1 MPKLNVHFL
10 PSHVPEPRL
19 AGSMVIV
26 IDLLRASSTIC
37 EALASGATCVVPL
50 LEVDETKAAA
60 GKYDRSEIVLG
71 GERHGKVID
80 GFDLGNSPLE
90 YTPHAVSGKTLLF
103 TTTNGTRA
111 LHHARHARRTLIG
124 CALNRQAI
132 ADKVALEARI
142 DILCAGTDGAVTGED
157 ILAAGAIVQSLV
169 DPAPTGDA
177 PTMLHFKLDEGA
189 KSALRQWQDL
199 LAAAQRAGVSASAQL
214 AEQMRDTPGGRNLLD
229 IGHEADLTT
238 CAQLDRSTVVPELD
252 RQTGEIRPA

>member
-90 YTPHAVSGKTLLF
+90 YTPHAVSGKTVLF
-103 TTTNGTRA
+103 TTTNG
-111 LHHARHARRTLIG
+111 
-124 CALNRQAI
+124 
-132 ADKVALEARI
+132 
-142 DILCAGTDGAVTGED
+142 
-157 ILAAGAIVQSLV
+157 
-169 DPAPTGDA
+169 
-177 PTMLHFKLDEGA
+177 
-189 KSALRQWQDL
+189 
-199 LAAAQRAGVSASAQL
+199 
-214 AEQMRDTPGGRNLLD
+214 
-229 IGHEADLTT
+229 
-238 CAQLDRSTVVPELD
+238 
-252 RQTGEIRPA
+252 